1 MMGAV
6 RLPRYH
12 GRRPAMLGGL
22 HWNNWMHKHRVMLES
37 VAVLATAGAG
47 LAVFGGGAGLLS
59 AAGSVAS
66 GAGSVGSALLPAATQ
81 LGIAKMKVDMET
93 KGIQDTQQR
102 QPQPM
107 TGGIFSGGGGGGG
120 IGGSGFSLAGLSGV
134 STLMKNPLILAGGAA
149 ILAFLLWPKSAST
162 QEAKK

>member
-81 LGIAKMKVDMET
+81 LGIAKMKVDMES
-93 KGIQDTQQR
+93 KGIQDIQKQT
-102 QPQPM
+102 QPM
-107 TGGIFSGGGGGGG
+107 PGIFSGGGGGGG

-134 STLMKNPLILAGGAA
+134 SNLMKNPLILAGGAA
-149 ILAFLLWPKSAST
+149 VLAFLLWPKSART
-162 QEAKK
+162 QEAKR